1 MSSNDEPTADE
12 PQRIENTYV
21 VRHYFSK
28 FVDVEV
34 TAANLE
40 EALEKAEIPYLEWF
54 DKYDTAHVESDAEQV
69 SE

>member
-1 MSSNDEPTADE
+1 MSNES
-12 PQRIENTYV
+12 ENTYV

-34 TAANLE
+34 TAANPE
-40 EALEKAEIPYLEWF
+40 EVLEKVEIPYLEWF
-54 DKYDTAHVESDAEQV
+54 DKYDTAYVESNAERA

>member
-1 MSSNDEPTADE
+1 MSNES
-12 PQRIENTYV
+12 ENTYV

-28 FVDVEV
+28 FVDVTV

-54 DKYDTAHVESDAEQV
+54 DKNNTAYVESDAERT

>member
-1 MSSNDEPTADE
+1 
-12 PQRIENTYV
+12 

-34 TAANLE
+34 TAASLE
-40 EALEKAEIPYLEWF
+40 EALELAEMPHLEWF
-54 DKYDTAHVESDAEQV
+54 DKYDTAYVESNAERI

>member
-1 MSSNDEPTADE
+1 MSNES
-12 PQRIENTYV
+12 ENTYV

-28 FVDVEV
+28 FVDIAV
-34 TAANLE
+34 TATNEE

-54 DKYDTAHVESDAEQV
+54 DKLDTAYIESDAKKT

>member
-1 MSSNDEPTADE
+1 MSNESES
-12 PQRIENTYV
+12 TYV

-34 TAANLE
+34 TATSEE
-40 EALEKAEIPYLEWF
+40 EALEKAEVPHLEWF
-54 DKYDTAHVESDAEQV
+54 DRNDTAYIESDAEKT

>member
-1 MSSNDEPTADE
+1 MSNES
-12 PQRIENTYV
+12 ENTYV

-28 FVDVEV
+28 FVDIEV
-34 TAANLE
+34 TAKNEE

-54 DKYDTAHVESDAEQV
+54 DKNDTAFIESDAEKT

>member
-1 MSSNDEPTADE
+1 MSSESESN
-12 PQRIENTYV
+12 YV

-34 TAANLE
+34 TATNPE
-40 EALEKAEIPYLEWF
+40 EALEKAEIPRLEWF
-54 DKYDTAHVESDAEQV
+54 DRHDTAYTESDAEQV

>member
-1 MSSNDEPTADE
+1 MSNES
-12 PQRIENTYV
+12 ENIYV

-28 FVDVEV
+28 FVDITV

-40 EALEKAEIPYLEWF
+40 EALEKAEIPHLEWF
-54 DKYDTAHVESDAEQV
+54 DKNDTAFIESNAEKA

>member
-1 MSSNDEPTADE
+1 MSNESEK
-12 PQRIENTYV
+12 TYV

-54 DKYDTAHVESDAEQV
+54 EKHNTGYVESNAEKA